1 MLIRISETQV
11 INIQQATGL
20 YIAKKLNWYE
30 VRCTIIDNEYVIK
43 KCTLKRQALETLDR
57 ILSQYDRGQMVIK
70 L

>member
-20 YIAKKLNWYE
+20 HIAKKLNWYE
-30 VRCTIIDNEYVIK
+30 VRCTMIDNEYVIK

>member
-30 VRCTIIDNEYVIK
+30 VRCTMIDNEYVI
-43 KCTLKRQALETLDR
+43 
-57 ILSQYDRGQMVIK
+57 
-70 L
+70 

>member
-11 INIQQATGL
+11 INIQQGTGL

-30 VRCTIIDNEYVIK
+30 VRCTMIDNEYVIK
-43 KCTLKRQALETLDR
+43 KCTLKRQALETLDK
-57 ILSQYDRGQMVIK
+57 ILSQYDRGQRVIK

>member
-20 YIAKKLNWYE
+20 YIGKKLNWYE
-30 VRCTIIDNEYVIK
+30 VRCTMIDNEYVIK
-43 KCTLKRQALETLDR
+43 KCTLKRQALETLDK
-57 ILSQYDRGQMVIK
+57 ILSQYDRGQRVIE

>member
-30 VRCTIIDNEYVIK
+30 VRCTMIDNEYVIK

-57 ILSQYDRGQMVIK
+57 ILSQYDRGQRVIE

>member
-1 MLIRISETQV
+1 MLIRISDAKV

-30 VRCTIIDNEYVIK
+30 VRCTMIDNEYVIK
-43 KCTLKRQALETLDR
+43 KCTLKRQALETLDK
-57 ILSQYDRGQMVIK
+57 ILSQYDRGQRVIK

>member
-20 YIAKKLNWYE
+20 HIEKNLNWYE
-30 VRCTIIDNEYVIK
+30 VRCTMIDNEYVIK
-43 KCTLKRQALETLDR
+43 KCTLKRDALETLDK
-57 ILSQYDRGQMVIK
+57 ILSQYDRGQKVIK

>member
-30 VRCTIIDNEYVIK
+30 VRCTMIDNEYVIK

>member
-30 VRCTIIDNEYVIK
+30 VRCTMIDNEYVIK

-57 ILSQYDRGQMVIK
+57 ILSQYDRGKMVIK

>member
-30 VRCTIIDNEYVIK
+30 VRCTMIDNEYVIK
-43 KCTLKRQALETLDR
+43 KCTLKRQALETLDK
-57 ILSQYDRGQMVIK
+57 ILSQYDRGQRVIK

>member
-30 VRCTIIDNEYVIK
+30 VRCTMIDNEYVIK
-43 KCTLKRQALETLDR
+43 KCTFKRQALEKLDK
-57 ILSQYDRGQMVIK
+57 ILSQYDRGQRVIK